1 MLQRGNSCHGPGRSL
16 RGDRRGED
24 IKEENVVLPEGK
36 MPLASALAGSFSRPA
51 CDSLYGCDAA
61 FFSWSPALA
70 RGCDDDS
77 HAARPSLAIMGGEP
91 FVCNSDR
98 QSESIANVDILTF
111 SGLFLQAL
119 RLLIVQS

>member
-1 MLQRGNSCHGPGRSL
+1 LSWTWAKQK

-24 IKEENVVLPEGK
+24 SKEENVVLPEGK

>member
-1 MLQRGNSCHGPGRSL
+1 M
-16 RGDRRGED
+16 
-24 IKEENVVLPEGK
+24 LPEGK

-98 QSESIANVDILTF
+98 QSESKPNVDILTV
-111 SGLFLQAL
+111 SCLFLQAL
-119 RLLIVQS
+119 RLLIVNHNEGTRLGVSAVPTFFCQRSTFFEYSR